1 MESTKKKYSSQTV
14 LDKIENLMGE
24 DSFVLAILK
33 DQKISAID
41 LKEKNEEKIKN
52 KNTKISE
59 LKELVNKLHDEA
71 DKINNIFK
79 MYKTADF
86 KTLVDVLGLNIHFD
100 EDAKIVEEKL
110 PKIVEEKEDKI
121 ADLTSEVATLESD
134 VDTLVKRVSQIDKE
148 YDDAKGYQT
157 ELIKLVKDS
166 VDGKLNKTRDEVVKV
181 LKDASFEEEEALDAA
196 KLILFPEDE
205 LIPFFNENNL
215 LTELQKSIDNITI
228 DLSADTKTEEV
239 KDTAAPS
246 FASKE
251 EDIVNTSIFPEE
263 DANAPIE
270 LSELN
275 LDSNSKEEFAKE
287 PDTPISINELK
298 ESFLNF
304 SDNNSEKTEP
314 AIVEEADTTS
324 IFTDDSTDA
333 NNFEFA
339 DKDKDIDINKILDKL
354 GKNHDDAQYISNLF
368 VDIKDEELNN
378 FIKEIE
384 NLGLSISSVPLV
396 AYKHDL
402 NNYLNN
408 IKTLKDNGYKLTD
421 MDIEKFSAVL
431 YLVNNEDLI
440 ANLVIL
446 KKYKINLLKSNGK
459 ICFKLLGLE
468 ATKLIDNLNLLVET
482 GDIEVVRTNVEVIT
496 KNVKDICERILFCK
510 TNSIPY
516 VEENGRHFMF
526 RSFIYDQKVLEDLLE
541 TPLDLNNI
549 RAAKDVNATLREIA
563 NDKIV
568 DILDKATDYNPS
580 LENEKQEKEF
590 NRIIKRLEDKAVV
603 EDEYYSLGNLLFSK
617 NNTLRNII
625 NILNTDN
632 KFEIKDILIVS
643 LLYNSHKDIDSCQ
656 SVINTFNN

>member
-166 VDGKLNKTRDEVVKV
+166 IDGKLNKTRDEVVKV
-181 LKDASFEEEEALDAA
+181 LKNASFEEEEALDAA

-632 KFEIKDILIVS
+632 NFEIKDILIVS

>member
-110 PKIVEEKEDKI
+110 PKIVQEKEDKI

-246 FASKE
+246 FASKG

-632 KFEIKDILIVS
+632 KFEIQDILIVS

>member
-166 VDGKLNKTRDEVVKV
+166 IDGKLNKTRDEVVKV
-181 LKDASFEEEEALDAA
+181 LKNASFEEEEALDAA

-239 KDTAAPS
+239 KDTAAPL
-246 FASKE
+246 FTSKG

-632 KFEIKDILIVS
+632 KFEIQDILIVS

>member
-239 KDTAAPS
+239 KDTAAPL
-246 FASKE
+246 FTSKG

-468 ATKLIDNLNLLVET
+468 TTKLIDNLNLLVET

-590 NRIIKRLEDKAVV
+590 SRIIKRLEDKAVV

-632 KFEIKDILIVS
+632 NFEIKDILIVS
-643 LLYNSHKDIDSCQ
+643 LLYNSHKDINSCQ
-656 SVINTFNN
+656 SVINTCNN

>member
-181 LKDASFEEEEALDAA
+181 LKNASFEEEEALDAA

-228 DLSADTKTEEV
+228 DLSVDTKTEEV
-239 KDTAAPS
+239 KDTAAS
-246 FASKE
+246 FCLSFNLSK
-251 EDIVNTSIFPEE
+251 
-263 DANAPIE
+263 
-270 LSELN
+270 
-275 LDSNSKEEFAKE
+275 
-287 PDTPISINELK
+287 
-298 ESFLNF
+298 
-304 SDNNSEKTEP
+304 
-314 AIVEEADTTS
+314 
-324 IFTDDSTDA
+324 
-333 NNFEFA
+333 
-339 DKDKDIDINKILDKL
+339 
-354 GKNHDDAQYISNLF
+354 
-368 VDIKDEELNN
+368 
-378 FIKEIE
+378 
-384 NLGLSISSVPLV
+384 SS
-396 AYKHDL
+396 
-402 NNYLNN
+402 
-408 IKTLKDNGYKLTD
+408 
-421 MDIEKFSAVL
+421 
-431 YLVNNEDLI
+431 LI
-440 ANLVIL
+440 
-446 KKYKINLLKSNGK
+446 
-459 ICFKLLGLE
+459 
-468 ATKLIDNLNLLVET
+468 
-482 GDIEVVRTNVEVIT
+482 
-496 KNVKDICERILFCK
+496 
-510 TNSIPY
+510 
-516 VEENGRHFMF
+516 
-526 RSFIYDQKVLEDLLE
+526 
-541 TPLDLNNI
+541 
-549 RAAKDVNATLREIA
+549 
-563 NDKIV
+563 
-568 DILDKATDYNPS
+568 
-580 LENEKQEKEF
+580 
-590 NRIIKRLEDKAVV
+590 
-603 EDEYYSLGNLLFSK
+603 
-617 NNTLRNII
+617 
-625 NILNTDN
+625 
-632 KFEIKDILIVS
+632 
-643 LLYNSHKDIDSCQ
+643 
-656 SVINTFNN
+656 

>member
-166 VDGKLNKTRDEVVKV
+166 IDGKLNKTRDEVVKV
-181 LKDASFEEEEALDAA
+181 LKNASFEEEEALDAA

-239 KDTAAPS
+239 KDTAAPL
-246 FASKE
+246 FTSKG

-603 EDEYYSLGNLLFSK
+603 EDVYYSLGNLLFSK

-632 KFEIKDILIVS
+632 KFEIQDILIVS

>member
-181 LKDASFEEEEALDAA
+181 LKNASFEEEEALDAA

-239 KDTAAPS
+239 KDTAAPL
-246 FASKE
+246 FTSKG

-304 SDNNSEKTEP
+304 NDNNSEKTEP

>member
-110 PKIVEEKEDKI
+110 PKIVQEKEDKI

-166 VDGKLNKTRDEVVKV
+166 IDGKLNKTRDEVVKV
-181 LKDASFEEEEALDAA
+181 LKNASFEEEEALDAA

-251 EDIVNTSIFPEE
+251 EDIVNTSIFSEE

-324 IFTDDSTDA
+324 IFTDDSTAA

-625 NILNTDN
+625 NTLNTDN

>member
-110 PKIVEEKEDKI
+110 PKIVQEKEDKI

-166 VDGKLNKTRDEVVKV
+166 IDGKLNKTRDEVVKV
-181 LKDASFEEEEALDAA
+181 LKNASFEEEEALDAA

-239 KDTAAPS
+239 KDTAAPL
-246 FASKE
+246 FTSKG

>member
-110 PKIVEEKEDKI
+110 PKIVQEKEDKI

-166 VDGKLNKTRDEVVKV
+166 IDGKLNKTRDEVVKV
-181 LKDASFEEEEALDAA
+181 LKNASFEEEEALDAA

-239 KDTAAPS
+239 KDTAAPL
-246 FASKE
+246 FTSKG

-632 KFEIKDILIVS
+632 KFEIQDILIVS

>member
-181 LKDASFEEEEALDAA
+181 LKNASFEEEEALDAA

>member
-166 VDGKLNKTRDEVVKV
+166 IDGKLNKTRDEVVKV
-181 LKDASFEEEEALDAA
+181 LKNASFEEEEALDAA

-314 AIVEEADTTS
+314 VIVEEADTTS

>member
-181 LKDASFEEEEALDAA
+181 LKNASFEEEEALDAA

-239 KDTAAPS
+239 KDTAAPL
-246 FASKE
+246 FTSKG

>member
-166 VDGKLNKTRDEVVKV
+166 IDGKLNKTRDEVVKV
-181 LKDASFEEEEALDAA
+181 LKNASFEEEEALDAA

-239 KDTAAPS
+239 KDTAAPL
-246 FASKE
+246 FTSKG

-468 ATKLIDNLNLLVET
+468 TTKLIDNLNLLVET

>member
-181 LKDASFEEEEALDAA
+181 LKNASFEEEEALDAA

-239 KDTAAPS
+239 KDTAAPL
-246 FASKE
+246 FTSKG

-263 DANAPIE
+263 DANVPIE

>member
-110 PKIVEEKEDKI
+110 PKIVQEKEDKI

-166 VDGKLNKTRDEVVKV
+166 IDGKLNKTRDEVVKV
-181 LKDASFEEEEALDAA
+181 LKNASFEEEEALDAA

>member
-166 VDGKLNKTRDEVVKV
+166 IDGKLNKTRDEVVKV
-181 LKDASFEEEEALDAA
+181 LKNASFEEEEALDAA

-239 KDTAAPS
+239 KDTAAPL
-246 FASKE
+246 FTSKG

>member
-110 PKIVEEKEDKI
+110 PKIVQEKEDKI

-181 LKDASFEEEEALDAA
+181 LKNASFEEEEALDAA

-239 KDTAAPS
+239 KDTAAPL
-246 FASKE
+246 FTSKG

>member
-110 PKIVEEKEDKI
+110 PKIVQEKEDKI

-181 LKDASFEEEEALDAA
+181 LKNASFEEEEALDAA

-239 KDTAAPS
+239 KDTAAPL
-246 FASKE
+246 FTSKG

-632 KFEIKDILIVS
+632 KFEIQDILIVS

>member
-110 PKIVEEKEDKI
+110 PKIVQEKEDKI

-181 LKDASFEEEEALDAA
+181 LKNASFEEEEALDAA

-468 ATKLIDNLNLLVET
+468 TAKLIDNLNLLVET

>member
-110 PKIVEEKEDKI
+110 PKIVQEKEDKI

-166 VDGKLNKTRDEVVKV
+166 IDGKLNKTRDEVVKV
-181 LKDASFEEEEALDAA
+181 LKNASFEEEEALDAA

-246 FASKE
+246 FASKG

-632 KFEIKDILIVS
+632 KFEIQDILIVS

>member
-110 PKIVEEKEDKI
+110 PKIVQEKEDKI

-166 VDGKLNKTRDEVVKV
+166 IDGKLNKTRDEVVKV
-181 LKDASFEEEEALDAA
+181 LKNASFEEEEALDAA

-251 EDIVNTSIFPEE
+251 EDIVNTSIFSEE

>member
-110 PKIVEEKEDKI
+110 PKIVQEKEDKI

-166 VDGKLNKTRDEVVKV
+166 IDGKLNKTRDEVVKV
-181 LKDASFEEEEALDAA
+181 LKNASFEEEEALDAA

-603 EDEYYSLGNLLFSK
+603 EDKYYSLGNLLFSK

>member
-110 PKIVEEKEDKI
+110 PKIVQEKEDKI

-166 VDGKLNKTRDEVVKV
+166 IDGKLNKTRDEVVKV
-181 LKDASFEEEEALDAA
+181 LKNASFEEEEALDAA

-251 EDIVNTSIFPEE
+251 EDIVNTSIFSEE

-632 KFEIKDILIVS
+632 KFEIQDILIVS

>member
-166 VDGKLNKTRDEVVKV
+166 IDGKLNKTRDEVVKV
-181 LKDASFEEEEALDAA
+181 LKNASFEEEEALDAA

-251 EDIVNTSIFPEE
+251 EDIVNTSIFSEE

-468 ATKLIDNLNLLVET
+468 TTKLIDNLNLLVET